1 MLGLKS
7 NPNRTA
13 LSVHFVVYRSR
24 RCDDGGQ
31 MGFAEPATREQAMRA
46 FDACV
51 AREDITP
58 ANGRRL
64 IVAGPDYRVQG
75 EDLNDPLLIGA
86 AAVRA
91 VLSDQEWL
99 AFAAQTARYALE
111 AE

>member
-64 IVAGPDYRVQG
+64 IVTGPDYVVQPD
-75 EDLNDPLLIGA
+75 DLNDPLLIGDT
-86 AAVRA
+86 AVKA
-91 VLSDQEWL
+91 VLSPVEYEAYLGQ
-99 AFAAQTARYALE
+99 FVAAALE
-111 AE
+111 S